1 MASSASRSLF
11 ADLRPAR
18 RRSLPLEVADQLVEL
33 IASASESELVLPAE
47 RRLCDQLG
55 VSRNV
60 LREALSALGHQGVIE
75 TRGKVR
81 IGLPTR
87 ARARLVARV
96 ASGGPERELVL
107 DPMEV
112 RRMLE
117 PEAAALAAGRATEDA
132 IAELARWV
140 ALMEQGLARGERVVE
155 YDSAFHVGIAQATG
169 NHTLVQLVG
178 ALTDTLR
185 ESRERSFVPPG
196 AADGALADHRAILDA
211 VRAGDAAAARRAMQA
226 HLARVE
232 RLIRASLTGD
242 A

>member
-1 MASSASRSLF
+1 MASPPPASML
-11 ADLRPAR
+11 ADLRPPR

-33 IASASESELVLPAE
+33 IASASAGELVLPPE
-47 RRLCDQLG
+47 RRLCEQLA

-60 LREALSALGHQGVIE
+60 LREALSALGHQGVVE
-75 TRGKVR
+75 TRGKAR
-81 IGLPTR
+81 IGLPAR

-112 RRMLE
+112 RQMLE
-117 PEAAALAAGRATEDA
+117 PEAAALAAGRASEEA
-132 IAELARWV
+132 VAELERWV
-140 ALMEQGLARGERVVE
+140 VLMQQGLARGERVVE
-155 YDSAFHVGIAQATG
+155 YDSAFHVAIAQATG

-178 ALTDTLR
+178 ALTDALR
-185 ESRERSFVPPG
+185 ESRERSFVPAG

-211 VRAGDAAAARRAMQA
+211 VRARDAAAARRAMRA

-242 A
+242 R